1 MFGLKGRQDG
11 FRLLLPKDFLCE
23 EIQEKYTKILRQKHS
38 YFYTPIDFVNETI
51 QKVQVLG
58 FNNATI
64 PQQQS
69 TRGDKPMIRPERQR
83 QNEFMTPSTEYTYR
97 AADSPIALVDRTL
110 NIEFRHVLGYLNYFI
125 LFENFWYQYT
135 RDRYYNELTRQ
146 FNVDILDELG
156 SIYSRIVIY
165 DPLINGMDMLDF
177 DYTQPIAS
185 SQTFKIE
192 FKYSNF
198 DFQFIEIEDA
208 EKTSELYIEQ
218 H

>member
-11 FRLLLPKDFLCE
+11 FRLLLPKDFLCD
-23 EIQEKYTKILRQKHS
+23 EIQEKYTKILRTKHS

-69 TRGDKPMIRPERQR
+69 TRGTQPMIRPERVME
-83 QNEFMTPSTEYTYR
+83 NNFMTPSTDYMYR
-97 AADSPIALVDRTL
+97 SETTPIALVDKTL
-110 NIEFRHVLGYLNYFI
+110 NIEFRHTLGYLNYMM

-135 RDRYYNELTRQ
+135 RDRKYSELTRQ
-146 FNVDILDELG
+146 FNIDILDELG
-156 SIYSRIVIY
+156 SIYSRIVLY
-165 DPLINGMDMLDF
+165 DPLVNGMDMLDF
-177 DYTQPIAS
+177 DYTQPIAQ
-185 SQTFKIE
+185 SQTFKME

-198 DFQFIEIEDA
+198 DYQFIEVQDA
-208 EKTSELYIEQ
+208 EKTSELYIQ
-218 H
+218 S

>member
-69 TRGDKPMIRPERQR
+69 TRGDKPMICPERVQ
-83 QNEFMTPSTEYTYR
+83 QNEFMTPSTEYTDK
-97 AADSPIALVDRTL
+97 AADSPIALVDHTL
-110 NIEFRHVLGYLNYFI
+110 NIEFRHTLGYLNYFM

-135 RDRYYNELTRQ
+135 RDRYYKELPRQ
-146 FNVDILDELG
+146 FNVDILDEIG
-156 SIYSRIVIY
+156 SIYSRIVLY
-165 DPLINGMDMLDF
+165 DPLVNGMDMLDF
-177 DYTQPIAS
+177 DYTQPIAQ
-185 SQTFKIE
+185 SQTFKME

-198 DFQFIEIEDA
+198 DFQFIQIEDA

>member
-69 TRGDKPMIRPERQR
+69 TRGDKPMIRPERVQ

-110 NIEFRHVLGYLNYFI
+110 NIEFRHTLGYLNYFM

-135 RDRYYNELTRQ
+135 RDRYYKELPRQ
-146 FNVDILDELG
+146 FNVDILDEIG
-156 SIYSRIVIY
+156 SIYSRIVLY
-165 DPLINGMDMLDF
+165 DPLVNGMDMLDF
-177 DYTQPIAS
+177 DYTQPIAQ
-185 SQTFKIE
+185 SQTFKME

-198 DFQFIEIEDA
+198 DFQFIQIEDA